1 MTIPTLWLV
10 LTGMTL
16 VVTAALIGPL
26 LIRGRLRPGREAFDV
41 EVYRDQLKE
50 LDAEVD
56 RGVVSASEAKS
67 ARLEIERRMLR
78 AAGTEGQRDTSEIA
92 GRPKYISAGI
102 VAIAVPAFAAVIYGV
117 LGQPN
122 LNQNGVATANQA
134 SREAA
139 PSDSPSASQQSG
151 EAGSMASLAQRL
163 EERLRQE
170 PEDAD
175 GWELLGRTYM
185 QINQPME
192 AAAAYKR
199 AVALRP
205 ASANL
210 QAALGESIVFVA
222 DGAVPPTAQDAFQAA
237 LDAQPGHPVARY
249 YLALAEMQAGN
260 TQEAHDQFV
269 ALGNDSRPGAPWLAQ
284 VQRFINETAAALGI
298 EPVTVAGNPDA
309 PAAPTAPGAESP
321 PGPTAEDVE
330 AAQDMSAGDRQEMIR
345 GMVERLAARLEE
357 EPDDLN
363 GWLRLG
369 RSYGVLGEAQKSRE
383 AYEKAVA
390 LAPEDA
396 TVLRA
401 YAEALSGMAGSGQAP
416 IDDAIR
422 AYQRVLEL
430 DAGDLNALYMVGLGK
445 ARGGD
450 LDEALVMWEQVRD
463 SLPPGSPDHQSISQ
477 QISQLKGE
485 PVERSAPQ
493 AAPGPT
499 AEDVAAAQEMSS
511 EERMTMIRGMVT
523 RLAERLESQPDDLN
537 GWMRLGNSYGVLGE
551 AEKAREAYGRAAG
564 LAPDDLSVQLAYA
577 QSLSAL
583 AEKDQSV
590 KSEAIAAY
598 ETVLA
603 LDGRNADALYM
614 VGLGRA
620 ESGDVEGAL
629 ALWQKALDNM
639 NPLSPQFQELTEQ
652 MDRLR
657 AGG

>member
-10 LTGMTL
+10 LAGMTL
-16 VVTAALIGPL
+16 AVTAALIGPL
-26 LIRGRLRPGREAFDV
+26 LMRGRLRPGREVFDV
-41 EVYRDQLKE
+41 AVYRDQLKE

-56 RGVVSASEAKS
+56 RGVVSASEAES

-78 AAGTEGQRDTSEIA
+78 AAGSPSNEDWPESGGDR

-122 LNQNGVATANQA
+122 LTQTGTGQENRQA
-134 SREAA
+134 ASTQSPPAA
-139 PSDSPSASQQSG
+139 QQSG

-199 AVALRP
+199 AAALRP

-222 DGAVPPTAQDAFQAA
+222 GGIVPPTAQEAFQAA

-260 TQEAHDQFV
+260 MREAHDQFV
-269 ALGNDSRPGAPWLAQ
+269 ALGNDSQPGAPWLAQ
-284 VQRFINETAAALGI
+284 VQRFVNETAASLGI
-298 EPVTVAGNPDA
+298 EPVTVAGNPNA
-309 PAAPTAPGAESP
+309 PAAPAPPGAEGA
-321 PGPTAEDVE
+321 PGPTAEDIE
-330 AAQDMSAGDRQEMIR
+330 ATQDMSAGDRQEMIR
-345 GMVERLAARLEE
+345 GMVERLAARLDE

-369 RSYGVLGEAQKSRE
+369 RSYGVLGELQKSRE

-396 TVLRA
+396 TVQRA
-401 YAEALSGMAGSGQAP
+401 YAEALSGMAGNGQAP

-430 DAGDLNALYMVGLGK
+430 DSGDLNALYMVGLGK

-450 LDEALVMWEQVRD
+450 LDGALVMWEQVRD
-463 SLPPGSPDHQSISQ
+463 SLAPGTPDHQSISQ

-485 PVERSAPQ
+485 PVAG
-493 AAPGPT
+493 AAPGAPPGPS
-499 AEDVAAAQEMSS
+499 ADDVAAAQQMAP
-511 EERMTMIRGMVT
+511 EERMEMVRGMVA

-551 AEKAREAYGRAAG
+551 AEKSREAYGRAAD
-564 LAPDDLSVQLAYA
+564 LAPEDLSVQLAYA
-577 QSLSAL
+577 QSLSVL
-583 AEKDQSV
+583 AEQDQSV
-590 KSEAIAAY
+590 KPEAIAAY

-603 LDGRNADALYM
+603 LDDRNADALYM
-614 VGLGRA
+614 VGLGKA
-620 ESGDVEGAL
+620 EAGDVEGAL

-652 MDRLR
+652 MDQLR